1 MNLKTKGFSLV
12 ELMVTVAVIIMVTL
26 MILPNYRGIAEQFA
40 LERSANKLS
49 QDIRRA
55 AEMAMSLRELPGGQA
70 PPKGGYG
77 VFFDV
82 SSAST
87 YKLYA
92 DIDGNESYSGVDSV
106 IEEIDL
112 ERNVYIKQIE
122 TGEPIQTISAGSVNF
137 KPPSPRVKITQIN
150 PPPEGVKNRMRITL
164 SLENDPNKERTIRVE
179 KSGLVDLE

>member
-1 MNLKTKGFSLV
+1 MV
-12 ELMVTVAVIIMVTL
+12 ELMVVVAVITMVSL
-26 MILPNYRGIAEQFA
+26 MILPNYREATDQFA

-49 QDIRRA
+49 QDIRQA
-55 AEMAMSLRELPGGQA
+55 AEMAMSLRELPDDRTV
-70 PPKGGYG
+70 PKGGYG
-77 VFFDV
+77 IFFDIG
-82 SSAST
+82 SPLE

-92 DIDGNESYSGVDSV
+92 DIDGNEYFNSGVDRE
-106 IEEIDL
+106 IEGIPL
-112 ERNVYIKQIE
+112 ERKVYIKEIE
-122 TGEPIQTISAGSVNF
+122 IDGSITINAGSVNF

>member
-1 MNLKTKGFSLV
+1 MNYKTKGFSLV
-12 ELMVTVAVIIMVTL
+12 ELMVTVAVIIMVTII
-26 MILPNYRGIAEQFA
+26 ILPNYRGIADQFA

-70 PPKGGYG
+70 PKGGYG

-82 SSAST
+82 SLVSK

-92 DIDGNESYSGVDSV
+92 DINENESFDSGDLE
-106 IEEIDL
+106 IEEIVL
-112 ERNVYIKQIE
+112 ERKVYIKGIE
-122 TGEPIQTISAGSVNF
+122 TDGLTTNAGSVNF
-137 KPPSPRVKITQIN
+137 KPPSPRVKITN
-150 PPPEGVKNRMRITL
+150 TPAGGEKGKMRITL
-164 SLENDPNKERTIRVE
+164 GLENDPNKKRTIRVE